1 MFELRRRDFI
11 ALICGAVVGWPHAT
25 GAQQGERLRRI
36 GVLMDTAESNVEGQA
51 RLAAFQHVLREQ
63 GWVEGRNIRF
73 DVRWPVADLER
84 AQAYAAELVALA
96 PDAIFAIANAQL
108 RPLSRATRTI
118 PIVFI
123 GASDPVGAGYVESF
137 ARPGGNVTGFT
148 LFEAS
153 MAGQWL
159 AALKEVAPAVGRVA
173 IMVNPE
179 TGTLRGKFYLREFE
193 SSAVTLAVEPE
204 TVVVHNAGEIEA
216 AIAALG
222 SRRHSG
228 LVVAPDGFTQAHD
241 TFIIELAAR
250 HRVPAVFGVGNFTRS
265 GGLMSYGP
273 DFVDVFRRAA
283 TYVDRILR
291 GEKPAELPVQA
302 PTKFELVFNL
312 KTAKALGL
320 EVPPMLLARAD
331 EVIE

>member
-1 MFELRRRDFI
+1 MKRRELI
-11 ALICGAVVGWPHAT
+11 TLLGAAAAVWPLAAR
-25 GAQQGERLRRI
+25 AQQGERMRRI

-51 RLAAFQHVLREQ
+51 RLAAFQHVLSER

-73 DVRWPVADLER
+73 DVRWPAGDVER

-96 PDAIFAIANAQL
+96 PDAIFAVGNAQL
-108 RPLSRATRTI
+108 RPLSRASRTI

-137 ARPGGNVTGFT
+137 PRPGGNVTGFT

-159 AALKEVAPAVGRVA
+159 AALKEIAPPVGRVA
-173 IMVNPE
+173 IMVNPD

-222 SRRHSG
+222 SRPHSG

-250 HRVPAVFGVGNFTRS
+250 HRVPAVFGVGNFARS

-302 PTKFELVFNL
+302 PTKFELVINL